1 MIDDERFQR
10 HTHPERLHPP
20 SRQGTE
26 VIDFPE
32 YSRSEY
38 RADRCLHILGVTA
51 GTIAVAILTAVAL
64 QKGGTLLIF
73 SLALYG
79 VGLLAMLGCSALYN
93 MAGPSPRKEWFRR
106 LDHAA
111 IFVMI
116 AGTYTPFTLIELGGA
131 PGWRLFALVWMAAA
145 AGAAMKLFFPRR
157 LERVSVALYLLFGWG
172 ILAASDTL
180 LAALPAPAI
189 LLLAAGGL
197 VYSIGVLFHLR
208 RGWPYHN
215 AVWHALVLV
224 AAGCHY
230 AAILAYVASTP

>member
-1 MIDDERFQR
+1 MPAAPTAVDSPAYSRG
-10 HTHPERLHPP
+10 ERL
-20 SRQGTE
+20 
-26 VIDFPE
+26 
-32 YSRSEY
+32 
-38 RADRCLHILGVTA
+38 ADGCIHVAGVAA
-51 GTIAVAILTAVAL
+51 GAIAVASLTAVAL
-64 QKGGTLLIF
+64 RRDDAVSI
-73 SLALYG
+73 LALTLYG
-79 VGLLAMLGCSALYN
+79 GGLLAMLSCSALYN

-116 AGTYTPFTLIELGGA
+116 AGTYTPFALIELGGA
-131 PGWRLFALVWMAAA
+131 PGWRLFALAWMAAV

-180 LAALPAPAI
+180 LATLPAPAI

-197 VYSIGVLFHLR
+197 VYSVGVLFHLR

-224 AAGCHY
+224 AAACHY

>member
-1 MIDDERFQR
+1 MPAAPTAVDFPAYSRG
-10 HTHPERLHPP
+10 ERL
-20 SRQGTE
+20 
-26 VIDFPE
+26 
-32 YSRSEY
+32 
-38 RADRCLHILGVTA
+38 ADGCVHVAGLIAGV
-51 GTIAVAILTAVAL
+51 IAVTSLTAVAL
-64 QKGGTLLIF
+64 HRGDAVSI
-73 SLALYG
+73 LALTLYG
-79 VGLLAMLGCSALYN
+79 GGLLAMLGCSALYN

-116 AGTYTPFTLIELGGA
+116 AGTYTPFALIELGDA
-131 PGWRLFALVWMAAA
+131 PGWRLFALVWVTAA
-145 AGAAMKLFFPRR
+145 AGVAMKLFFPRR

-172 ILAASDTL
+172 ILATSDTL

-197 VYSIGVLFHLR
+197 VYSVGVLFHLR

-215 AVWHALVLV
+215 ALWHALVLV
-224 AAGCHY
+224 AAACHY